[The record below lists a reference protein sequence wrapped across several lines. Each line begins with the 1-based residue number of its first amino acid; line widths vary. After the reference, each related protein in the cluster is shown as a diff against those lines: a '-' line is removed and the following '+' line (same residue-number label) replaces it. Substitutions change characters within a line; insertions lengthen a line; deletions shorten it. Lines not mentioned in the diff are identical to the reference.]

1 MTPQC
6 LTSCLSFV
14 FFPRFLKKTFFRLRI
29 RKVYLKNE
37 KTDKRLFI
45 SGAVQIDDLIPSR
58 QEGGKVHQTDKTKKK
73 F

>member
-1 MTPQC
+1 M
-6 LTSCLSFV
+6 
-14 FFPRFLKKTFFRLRI
+14 
-29 RKVYLKNE
+29 YLKNE

-73 F
+73 FWINVKNFSVLGGAGLNKIDHRTQNKWN